1 MKLVQ
6 GEENMKK
13 NKIIKDLEK
22 ESFSKK
28 IALFIWGILLYSLSF
43 SIFFSPYNIVTGG
56 STGIAIIINEL
67 YKIDISTF
75 VLIFSIITLI
85 IGLVLLGLESTLK
98 TISGVILL
106 PIFLK
111 FSSVFIPYI
120 DLSNLPML
128 MIVLIGGIIMGLGNG
143 IIIRS
148 GFSVGG
154 FQTIYQMLYKYFF
167 ISIGKSTLVL
177 NGILVFISALFFGW
191 DNVMYAIIGLFVAS
205 KITDKVM
212 LETSVSKS
220 FFIITDKYQ
229 EINDYIITILGRSAT
244 IMNAR
249 GGYSNSK
256 KKIIMCAIPTR
267 QYYMA
272 KQTIQEIDEDAFF
285 LITDTYEIY
294 GGM

>member
-1 MKLVQ
+1 
-6 GEENMKK
+6 MKK

-154 FQTIYQMLYKYFF
+154 FQTIYQILYKYFF

-191 DNVMYAIIGLFVAS
+191 DNGMYAIIGLFVAS

>member
-1 MKLVQ
+1 
-6 GEENMKK
+6 MKK

-191 DNVMYAIIGLFVAS
+191 DNGMYAIIGLFVAS

>member
-1 MKLVQ
+1 
-6 GEENMKK
+6 MKK

-267 QYYMA
+267 QYYLA

>member
-1 MKLVQ
+1 
-6 GEENMKK
+6 MKK